1 MEGKEEQRI
10 PNVTFEIRRMDDALV
25 DTVTTGKDGRVFVTL
40 EAGSYYA
47 VETKCP
53 KEFKLDSTPHYFEVK
68 TGKATP
74 PLVVTNKALS
84 GILIH
89 KIDSDT
95 KEGLYGV
102 TFLLYDADKNPIGQY
117 SSDDRGYVHIDD
129 LPGAGR
135 YYLRELENDGYLVDT
150 QLKTVNVIAGTTT
163 EITWENTAIT
173 GQIQV
178 TKTSE
183 DYNSMNG
190 WPAGTPIPNTEFEI
204 YHYRTGNLVDTIRT
218 GKNGV
223 AVSRP
228 LPLGRYMFVV

>member
-102 TFLLYDADKNPIGQY
+102 TFLQD
-117 SSDDRGYVHIDD
+117 
-129 LPGAGR
+129 
-135 YYLRELENDGYLVDT
+135 
-150 QLKTVNVIAGTTT
+150 
-163 EITWENTAIT
+163 
-173 GQIQV
+173 
-178 TKTSE
+178 
-183 DYNSMNG
+183 
-190 WPAGTPIPNTEFEI
+190 
-204 YHYRTGNLVDTIRT
+204 
-218 GKNGV
+218 
-223 AVSRP
+223 
-228 LPLGRYMFVV
+228 

>member
-135 YYLRELENDGYLVDT
+135 Y
-150 QLKTVNVIAGTTT
+150 
-163 EITWENTAIT
+163 
-173 GQIQV
+173 
-178 TKTSE
+178 
-183 DYNSMNG
+183 
-190 WPAGTPIPNTEFEI
+190 
-204 YHYRTGNLVDTIRT
+204 
-218 GKNGV
+218 
-223 AVSRP
+223 
-228 LPLGRYMFVV
+228 